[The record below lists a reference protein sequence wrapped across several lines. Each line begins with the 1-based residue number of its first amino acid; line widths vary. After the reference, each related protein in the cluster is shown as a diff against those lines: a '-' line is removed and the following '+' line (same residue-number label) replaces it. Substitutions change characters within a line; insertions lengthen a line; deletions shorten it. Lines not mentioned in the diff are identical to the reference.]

1 MTKAIVFT
9 HFTLPRDALPIDD
22 RKKRLKIGEYCDK
35 RINNFAD
42 CSSIGLVYLFIAEGY
57 QAILGADR
65 PWEGLNRERILRNLL
80 QDAIDKL
87 PTNKAPRDR
96 FQIVGTHELTPVM
109 ARLSREAEERRE
121 QKLGELL
128 LGHGERLYYDSPKV
142 VEAIIRLARAA
153 RPELCGEDPIFRFD
167 ADVDVDDKNV
177 KLLLKY
183 QALRSAQN
191 ECYFFSGGYR
201 PPDPPDPIGKLLNG
215 YAVRVA
221 QFCGRGGGTATLMAG
236 IARQFLTDLGKIGAD
251 PDKQVISGAGLY
263 ISPEAIRKLPPFA
276 NVGDLIV
283 WIDDHLKR
291 ILHEELDHF
300 RPKPKGSDR
309 RCKATF
315 VQDRYGSVLSGHD
328 ARWHREEY
336 LRRLVMGCLLDGLI
350 QGRAG
355 AKRGPAAEYVGMFLD
370 SGMKRLSF
378 DLQRELAEPA
388 RERLVEIRNTW
399 GDAQAKGTA
408 VYAIARNR
416 LPHVAE
422 GHGLEVHLIREVIKG
437 VDDYIELLGIWKEFV
452 ELCEQINPD
461 RPANKWLFL
470 RPVRQPIPQPVPAP

>member
-42 CSSIGLVYLFIAEGY
+42 CSSIGFVYLFIAEGY

-109 ARLSREAEERRE
+109 ARLSRVAEERRE

-128 LGHGERLYYDSPKV
+128 LGHGERLYYDSPKI

-183 QALRSAQN
+183 QALRSAPN

-201 PPDPPDPIGKLLNG
+201 PPDPRDPIGKLLNG

-221 QFCGRGGGTATLMAG
+221 QFCGRGGGTETLMAG
-236 IARQFLTDLGKIGAD
+236 MAQRFLKDLGKIGAD
-251 PDKQVISGAGLY
+251 PNKQVISGAGLY
-263 ISPEAIRKLPPFA
+263 ISPEAIRRLPPFA

-300 RPKPKGSDR
+300 SPKPKGSDR
-309 RCKATF
+309 RCEATF
-315 VQDRYGSVLSGHD
+315 VQNRYGSVLSGND

-350 QGRAG
+350 RDRHRG
-355 AKRGPAAEYVGMFLD
+355 KPGPAAEAVKTFLKD
-370 SGMKRLSF
+370 GMKRLSF
-378 DLQRELAEPA
+378 DLQRYLAGPA
-388 RERLVEIRNTW
+388 RDRLVEIRNLW
-399 GDAQAKGTA
+399 ESAKYKGSPLYTF
-408 VYAIARNR
+408 ARKH
-416 LPHVAE
+416 LPKAKP
-422 GHGLEVHLIREVIKG
+422 GLEVPLIREVIKD
-437 VDDYIELLGIWKEFV
+437 VDAYIELLGIWEDFV
-452 ELCEQINPD
+452 KLCQEINPD
-461 RPANKWLFL
+461 RPANKWLF
-470 RPVRQPIPQPVPAP
+470 RHVP